1 MVKAF
6 SKNRKQMSLNISGNE
21 QLVLIQNLLA
31 QNKKLTSNN
40 IDLTSKYKASEEKRI
55 LAEKENEC
63 LRQRQENLEFQLA
76 LLKEQLFGSKSEKTK
91 KTEVDPEQQRLFDF
105 PLDESV
111 EDGDDEE
118 EIIEVSG
125 FTRKKKG
132 RKPLP
137 DNLPVK
143 EIVIDISDEDKAC
156 TCGNEKNCIGEIVTE
171 RLEFIPQKICKLV
184 IKRKK
189 YACKK
194 CEGIAEEGIKPTVIA
209 APAPQFLIP
218 GGIAT
223 SSLLSQ
229 IFVSKYVD
237 AIPFYR
243 QEKQFSRFGDL
254 VSRQSMSSWAMKA
267 AESCTFL
274 YERLKEHILS
284 GPLINMDETTVQVVN
299 EPGRKSTSK
308 SYMWVM
314 YGGPPGKKSVLFKYA
329 PTRGSIT
336 ARELLGE
343 FSGCVQ
349 TDDYSGYNFLSSTEY
364 SDRIVR
370 LPCLAHIRRK
380 FKDIEKVISSN
391 KKKYK
396 KTLSNVEW
404 ILRRIRKLYRQE
416 KLFSQNGLSEDKLV
430 TARKKKI
437 LPLID
442 KIEDKVNALLP
453 GALPS
458 SEFAAALGYA
468 SKLIPKLKTYVE
480 LPFATPDNNAAE
492 NLIRPFAI
500 GRKNWM
506 FMGNPRSAM
515 ASSILYSLVQ
525 TAILN
530 KLNPW
535 EYLRYIFDR
544 LPYAE
549 TIREYESLLPW
560 NLSEN
565 DIEAET
571 DLSKRPVFK
580 LL

>member
-1 MVKAF
+1 M
-6 SKNRKQMSLNISGNE
+6 
-21 QLVLIQNLLA
+21 
-31 QNKKLTSNN
+31 
-40 IDLTSKYKASEEKRI
+40 
-55 LAEKENEC
+55 
-63 LRQRQENLEFQLA
+63 
-76 LLKEQLFGSKSEKTK
+76 
-91 KTEVDPEQQRLFDF
+91 
-105 PLDESV
+105 
-111 EDGDDEE
+111 
-118 EIIEVSG
+118 
-125 FTRKKKG
+125 
-132 RKPLP
+132 
-137 DNLPVK
+137 
-143 EIVIDISDEDKAC
+143 
-156 TCGNEKNCIGEIVTE
+156 
-171 RLEFIPQKICKLV
+171 
-184 IKRKK
+184 
-189 YACKK
+189 
-194 CEGIAEEGIKPTVIA
+194 
-209 APAPQFLIP
+209 
-218 GGIAT
+218 
-223 SSLLSQ
+223 LSQ

-458 SEFAAALGYA
+458 SEFASALGYA